1 MSSNQS
7 ITLDL
12 SRFRGVH
19 FNTDKGHF
27 NCNYANYVLL
37 NRNADDVT
45 KIGLNI
51 DHCISM
57 RRKVFDKPI
66 LNLFATTILLSIF
79 ILQSHGKFDPL
90 EPMATG
96 DTETFY
102 IDSTKKIADVGR
114 RCLVNANTYKVRK
127 TKQNGNQSV
136 LWIIKLVEKLVG
148 EYIENQSI
156 FYYKYKNRAR

>member
-1 MSSNQS
+1 
-7 ITLDL
+7 
-12 SRFRGVH
+12 
-19 FNTDKGHF
+19 
-27 NCNYANYVLL
+27 
-37 NRNADDVT
+37 
-45 KIGLNI
+45 
-51 DHCISM
+51 M

-156 FYYKYKNRAR
+156 FYYKYKNRDK